1 MIFSKLHRTIAS
13 IRTSS
18 SFCYRG
24 YRQEEQ
30 ENRLCQ
36 VQSSL
41 LSLLLRSTSPHH
53 YPLLSPCSFTL
64 TFRYTLV
71 VDDKE
76 KAAKFERDLPK
87 ALPPSE
93 RLATCCICH
102 PFRAMSSTCTA
113 KGSGPFLP
121 TSRPLQRSPSPKSK
135 HSWYDCRLFV
145 GSSYGTWRRRRALQ
159 MPTVL
164 QSHPSSAL

>member
-1 MIFSKLHRTIAS
+1 MFFPKLHRTIAS
-13 IRTSS
+13 IRMSS
-18 SFCYRG
+18 TFCYRG

-41 LSLLLRSTSPHH
+41 LSLLVRSTSPHH
-53 YPLLSPCSFTL
+53 HPPLSPCSFTL

-71 VDDKE
+71 VDDKD

-93 RLATCCICH
+93 RLATYCICH
-102 PFRAMSSTCTA
+102 PLSCSVFNMHCKRLWPLSSN
-113 KGSGPFLP
+113 L
-121 TSRPLQRSPSPKSK
+121 TSPAEVTFTK
-135 HSWYDCRLFV
+135 V
-145 GSSYGTWRRRRALQ
+145 
-159 MPTVL
+159 
-164 QSHPSSAL
+164 